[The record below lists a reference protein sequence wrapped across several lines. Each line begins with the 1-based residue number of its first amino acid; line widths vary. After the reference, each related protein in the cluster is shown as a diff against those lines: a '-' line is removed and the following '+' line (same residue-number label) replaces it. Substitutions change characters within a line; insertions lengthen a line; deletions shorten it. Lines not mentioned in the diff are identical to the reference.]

1 MEEWLVRIGI
11 DYTAAVNQGAGI
23 GRYTR
28 QLVQALLDLDAPR
41 QRGTEHE
48 QDEYVLLAA
57 GAGKRVR
64 AGVSASESPIHP
76 IPFDS
81 QSKPNASFI
90 RLPLT
95 ERAWAILWHRLHL
108 PLWVELFS
116 GRLDIFHSPDFA
128 LPPVRQART
137 VVTVHDLSFMRV
149 PECSQPSLRAYLLR
163 VVPSSV
169 RRADLVLADSDSTRN
184 DVIDLLGMSPDRV
197 RVIYPGVDACFR
209 RVQDTATLADVRQR
223 YRLPE
228 RFVLSVGTLQPR
240 KNFTR
245 LIESYARAGLD
256 ADAKLVIAGGAGW
269 MYEDIFRRVEEL
281 RLQSAVYFAGYV
293 ADEDLPALYTLAD
306 LFVFPSL
313 YEGFGLPPLE
323 AMACGTPVVTSNVS
337 SLPEVVGNAALM
349 VDPRDVEALAN
360 AMKRVLGEPSLR
372 SAMVERG
379 LAQARGF
386 TWSRAAEEL
395 RRLYHEVR

>member
-1 MEEWLVRIGI
+1 MRIGI

-28 QLVQALLDLDAPR
+28 QLVQALLDLDARHP
-41 QRGTEHE
+41 GGMDNE
-48 QDEYVLLAA
+48 QDEYVLLAP
-57 GAGKRVR
+57 GAGKLAR
-64 AGVSASESPIHP
+64 AGASATELPRRP
-76 IPFDS
+76 PFFDIP
-81 QSKPNASFI
+81 SKPNVRFI

-128 LPPVRQART
+128 LPPVRRART

-169 RRADLVLADSDSTRN
+169 RRADLVLADSSSTRS
-184 DVIDLLGMSPDRV
+184 DVIELLGVSPDRV

-209 RVQDTATLADVRQR
+209 RVQDTAVLADVRQR

-240 KNFTR
+240 KNLTR
-245 LIESYARAGLD
+245 LIEAYAQARLD
-256 ADAKLVIAGGAGW
+256 ADVKLVIAGGTGW
-269 MYEDIFRRVEEL
+269 MYEDIFRRMEEL
-281 RLQSAVYFAGYV
+281 RLQGAVYFPGYV

-337 SLPEVVGNAALM
+337 SLPEVVGDAALM
-349 VDPRDVEALAN
+349 VDPRDVEALGK
-360 AMKRVLGEPSLR
+360 AMVQVLGKPSLR
-372 SAMVERG
+372 IAMVKRG
-379 LAQARGF
+379 LAQAQGF
-386 TWSRAAEEL
+386 TWSRAAKEL
-395 RRLYHEVR
+395 VRLYHEVR